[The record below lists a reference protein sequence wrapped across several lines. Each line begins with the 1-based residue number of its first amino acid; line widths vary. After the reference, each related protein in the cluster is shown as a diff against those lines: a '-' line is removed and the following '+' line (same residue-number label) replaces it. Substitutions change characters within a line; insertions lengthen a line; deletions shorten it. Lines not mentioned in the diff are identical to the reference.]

1 MSSEDLK
8 KTGSNGHEKVLA
20 VSLSQ
25 EQQAKIIEVRKM
37 IGTLSEKESVYCTDA
52 SISRYLKSQSWN
64 VKKASQMLKQSL
76 KWRREYKPEEIRWD
90 DVSNEAKIGKM
101 HRANYCDKYGRPV
114 IVMRTD
120 RQNSKLLTEEI
131 KHFVYCMENAVLNLP
146 PLQEQVVWLVDFHGF
161 NLSNVSF
168 KMTREISHIL
178 QKYYPQR
185 LGLAVMYDAP
195 GIFQPFFAMVK
206 VLLESESYKK
216 VKFVYSNDQNTKKIM
231 EGLFDMDQLEPAF
244 GGNDDTEFDMNKYA
258 KRMKEEDNKMRSFWT
273 RANSLSL
280 FSHNIPSSDSTES
293 EADSDA
299 SNNEKILGSSAP
311 NPDQRILV
319 NHVDKKT
326 MISE

>member
-1 MSSEDLK
+1 MSEDLK
-8 KTGSNGHEKVLA
+8 KTGSVGHEKM
-20 VSLSQ
+20 SQ
-25 EQQAKIIEVRKM
+25 EQQAKIIEVRKL
-37 IGTLSEKESVYCTDA
+37 IGILSEKETVYCTDA
-52 SISRYLKSQSWN
+52 TISRYLKSQNWN

-90 DVSNEAKIGKM
+90 EVSKEAEIGKM
-101 HRANYCDKYGRPV
+101 YRANYCDKHGRPV
-114 IVMRTD
+114 IIMRTD
-120 RQNSKLLTEEI
+120 RENSKSLKEEI

-168 KMTREISHIL
+168 KITREISHIL

-185 LGLAVMYDAP
+185 LGLAIMYDAP

-244 GGNDDTEFDMNKYA
+244 GGKNDTEFDMNKYA
-258 KRMKEEDNKMRSFWT
+258 KRMKEEDNKMHSLWT
-273 RANSLSL
+273 RTNSLSL
-280 FSHNIPSSDSTES
+280 ASLNIPSSDSTGS

-299 SNNEKILGSSAP
+299 SNNEKTLGSSIP
-311 NPDQRILV
+311 NPEKSLEV
-319 NHVDKKT
+319 
-326 MISE
+326 